1 MLPLSAALLA
11 LMLSTVPVAAKPGQR
26 HPPRHAA
33 QAVAAVEAPPPL
45 PQTPYDACD
54 YAIAAAEKPPHLPD
68 KLLPAIS
75 RVESGRL
82 DPSTRRV
89 RAWPWTINVEGV
101 GSFFDT
107 KEQAV
112 ATVQAL
118 QAKGVRSIDVGCMQ
132 VNLMHHPKAF
142 ASLDEA
148 FEPKTNTAYAA
159 GFLAMLHRQFND
171 WNLATAAYHSMDPVR
186 GEEYQRLVLG
196 RVMTP
201 MGAGGGTM
209 AALKGIGPYSIWPP
223 PGASYAAIPPVNFAF
238 GAFGGGFS
246 PSSVLIN
253 PLPSRARVSKV
264 KGLQLGLQPGLLSFR

>member
-1 MLPLSAALLA
+1 MSSLNAALFAVLLSAA
-11 LMLSTVPVAAKPGQR
+11 PVVAKPAQR
-26 HPPRHAA
+26 HPARHADTA
-33 QAVAAVEAPPPL
+33 KAAVDAPPPI

-54 YAIAAAEKPPHLPD
+54 YAISAAEKPPHLPD

-82 DPSTRRV
+82 DPATRRV

-148 FEPKTNTAYAA
+148 FEPKTNAAYAA

-201 MGAGGGTM
+201 MGAGGILATGSL
-209 AALKGIGPYSIWPP
+209 ASLKGFGQY
-223 PGASYAAIPPVNFAF
+223 GAWAAAPSNYAAFQPTSLAF
-238 GAFGGGFS
+238 GAFSGGFS
-246 PSSVLIN
+246 ASSVLIN
-253 PLPSRARVSKV
+253 PLPSAAKRR
-264 KGLQLGLQPGLLSFR
+264 

>member
-1 MLPLSAALLA
+1 MGSMSPLNTALVAVLLSA
-11 LMLSTVPVAAKPGQR
+11 VPVVAKPAQR
-26 HPPRHAA
+26 HPARHADA
-33 QAVAAVEAPPPL
+33 AKAAVDAPPPV

-54 YAIAAAEKPPHLPD
+54 YAISAAEKPPHLPD

-82 DPSTRRV
+82 DPATRRV

-201 MGAGGGTM
+201 MV
-209 AALKGIGPYSIWPP
+209 ALKGIGPYSIWPP

-238 GAFGGGFS
+238 GAFGNGIG

-253 PLPSRARVSKV
+253 PLPGQMRGSKL
-264 KGLQLGLQPGLLSFR
+264 KGLQLGVRPSLLSFR

>member
-1 MLPLSAALLA
+1 MPPLNAALLA
-11 LMLSTVPVAAKPGQR
+11 VLLSAVPVVAKPTQR
-26 HPPRHAA
+26 HPGRHAA
-33 QAVAAVEAPPPL
+33 PAVAAVEAPPPI

-82 DPSTRRV
+82 DPATRRV

-148 FEPKTNTAYAA
+148 FEPATNAAYAA

-201 MGAGGGTM
+201 MGAGGTGLG
-209 AALKGIGPYSIWPP
+209 LKGLGPYAIWPP
-223 PGASYAAIPPVNFAF
+223 PGTAYAAIPPVNFAF
-238 GAFGGGFS
+238 GAFGSGIG
-246 PSSVLIN
+246 PSSILIN
-253 PLPSRARVSKV
+253 PLPARTRVMKL

>member
-1 MLPLSAALLA
+1 MPPLNAALLA
-11 LMLSTVPVAAKPGQR
+11 VLLSAVPVAAKPTPR
-26 HPPRHAA
+26 HPDRHAA
-33 QAVAAVEAPPPL
+33 PAVAAVPAPPPV

-68 KLLPAIS
+68 NLLPAIS

-82 DPSTRRV
+82 DPATRRV

-148 FEPKTNTAYAA
+148 FEPATNAAYAA

-201 MGAGGGTM
+201 MGAGGTG
-209 AALKGIGPYSIWPP
+209 LKGLGPYAIWPP
-223 PGASYAAIPPVNFAF
+223 PGTAYAAIPPVNFAF
-238 GAFGGGFS
+238 GAFG
-246 PSSVLIN
+246 PPPILIN
-253 PLPSRARVSKV
+253 PLPRQPRVTKL